1 MKKRLFFT
9 GFIVAITFVF
19 LVVLLVACSQKEK
32 EQVSSQTTSATI
44 QQADSTP
51 TATPA
56 PAPESQI
63 VTEPTATPE
72 SIPTPEPIEVPSEL
86 YATAYTRDNYEDFSF
101 YQIDDE
107 YYRNVQELRLYIE
120 DTDYLSNVYVYVP
133 DVFGLNGVQVDKT
146 ADKASVVGVSVVDMN
161 GNTVSGESMKDVME
175 KGGAIILD
183 RLDYEQIYQIRLITD
198 VGTFACNIKIV

>member
-9 GFIVAITFVF
+9 GFIVAITFVL

-32 EQVSSQTTSATI
+32 EQVSNQTTSATI

-146 ADKASVVGVSVVDMN
+146 ADKASVVGVSVVNMN